1 MNITTHKLELD
12 SQSAESTVV
21 PSKKKFVEGLS
32 FLRGIAALSVCLY
45 HFTGGA
51 LPKLKDPAIE
61 RFFSNG
67 WLGVDVFFVI
77 SGFIIPYSL
86 LGKDY
91 SISKLFPY
99 MKKRIIRINP
109 PAYVALGLVLAQW
122 YFIDYAIAHDTKYT
136 SGLTVWQLVHNM
148 LFTIP
153 FTHYKWV
160 VGIFWTLA
168 IEFQFYIFIGLLFNT
183 IYEKFSIATFI
194 IIFLGASA
202 LQYLPFESKE
212 NFFHYSSLFALGGV
226 ALLYHAGRISIKF
239 YILLL
244 VTFFIITW
252 VQILPLIAITGLAT
266 VIFINF
272 FKVKNKIT
280 DFFGNI
286 SYSFYLVHVLVGTTC
301 EFFLIRLIN
310 PEPLINKIVMLLLS
324 LMIAVSCAY
333 VFYLLIE
340 KRFMKLANKKI

>member
-1 MNITTHKLELD
+1 MIVNTTTCETKFND
-12 SQSAESTVV
+12 QPAENAVT
-21 PSKKKFVEGLS
+21 PSKKRFVEGLS
-32 FLRGIAALSVCLY
+32 FLRGVAALSVCLY

-51 LPKLKDPAIE
+51 LPKLRDPSIE

-86 LGKDY
+86 LGKGY
-91 SISKLFPY
+91 LINKFFPY

-122 YFIDYAIAHDTKYT
+122 YFIDYVITHGTKYT
-136 SGLTVWQLVHNM
+136 GGLTIWQLLHNM

-153 FTHYKWV
+153 FTYYKWI

-168 IEFQFYIFIGLLFNT
+168 IEFQFYIFIGLLFNI
-183 IYEKFSIATFI
+183 IYEKFSIATFVA
-194 IIFLGASA
+194 IFLGAAA

-212 NFFHYSSLFALGGV
+212 NFFHYSSLFALGGI
-226 ALLYHAGRISIKF
+226 ALLYHAGRIGIKF

-244 VTFFIITW
+244 ITFFVITW
-252 VQILPLIAITGLAT
+252 IQLLPLIAITGLAT

-280 DFFGNI
+280 DFFGKI

-301 EFFLIRLIN
+301 EFFLIRFIN

-324 LMIAVSCAY
+324 LAIAVGCAY
-333 VFYLLIE
+333 VFYLLVE
-340 KRFMKLANKKI
+340 KRFMKLANI